1 MIICLAGMFTD
12 AKAQTMADDMQLV
25 NNVDVA
31 APTAEVDNA
40 NLFNILLNNKGRH
53 TNVAIYSAD
62 DIRGKSGSMSGG
74 RIKLFSNSRVGSSLA
89 SLNLGTSART
99 TGNLAASN
107 IAGSSTTFTLG
118 AMLGNGDNDTGG
130 GTGGTLPPPPG
141 WLDPNAQITPIGEG
155 FLPLLLGMIGYI
167 VYITR
172 KKNDSIKE
180 NK

>member
-12 AKAQTMADDMQLV
+12 ANAQTMADDMQLV

-89 SLNLGTSART
+89 SLNLGRT

-141 WLDPNAQITPIGEG
+141 WLDPNAQITPIGDG
-155 FLPLLLGMIGYI
+155 YSLLLLLIGIYAI
-167 VYITR
+167 AKTN
-172 KKNDSIKE
+172 KKCS
-180 NK
+180 NKHIN